1 MLANL
6 SMYDLPEV
14 HAATN
19 AWWQGIASALRRAGI
34 DEVPESLTWDK
45 NVDVLHS
52 PELLLAQTCGYPL
65 THELAGVVRLV
76 ATPAY
81 DAEGCHG
88 VDYCSFILVSE
99 DNGATGLED
108 LRGSVCTYN
117 GRNSQSGYN
126 TLRAAIAPMAG
137 REAFF
142 SRVFESGGHQF
153 SMDLVAGAKAD
164 VCAVDCVT
172 HGMIARHRPQALVG
186 TRVLATTES
195 VPGLPYV
202 TRAGVDEDR
211 LRRLRDGLGEAFADP
226 RLADVRDT
234 LMLAGMQVLDYD
246 AYGCIDAMEN
256 AARAAG
262 YAHLH

>member
-6 SMYDLPEV
+6 SMYDFPEV

-19 AWWQGIASALRRAGI
+19 AWWHGIAGALRRAGI
-34 DEVPESLTWDK
+34 DEVPESLTWDAEI
-45 NVDVLHS
+45 DVLHS
-52 PELLLAQTCGYPL
+52 PELLLTQTCGYPL
-65 THELAGVVRLV
+65 THELEGIVSLV

-81 DAEGCHG
+81 GADGCHG

-99 DNGATGLED
+99 DNGAKGLED

-117 GRNSQSGYN
+117 GANSQSGYN
-126 TLRAAIAPMAG
+126 CLRAAIAPLAG
-137 REAFF
+137 GEAFF
-142 SRVFESGGHQF
+142 SRVFESGDHQV
-153 SMDLVAGAKAD
+153 SMELVASGEAD

-172 HGMIARHRPQALVG
+172 HGMIARHRPKALVG

-195 VPGLPYV
+195 APGLPYV

-211 LRRLRDGLGEAFADP
+211 LRRLRDGLREAFADP

-246 AYGCIDAMEN
+246 AYGPIDAMEN

-262 YAHLH
+262 YPDIR